1 MRRIVTVFLSLV
13 MLLSCT
19 MAFAATTEKGPL
31 PQFMNAVEGSWCDQN
46 GHRMVVFGDY
56 MMNGIRVSEA
66 NNVAGDQL
74 NGSATITIIGRT
86 GVDFVNV
93 YWNTVAGKRS
103 INMGG
108 NMPMVP
114 FATTP
119 QYPETIGGLHLDMT
133 EPELSNKYGPGT
145 LLTPSE
151 TMALCGIN
159 AESWYYKDIGL
170 LATFDQQ
177 TFTVDRLILVKGAT
191 TAFDISALNADSP
204 LYKYAAIYGWS
215 YTPAPGDVVDM
226 GHGQSM
232 NFKYYPQAVMIQ
244 LSSLN

>member
-19 MAFAATTEKGPL
+19 MTFAATTEKGPL

-93 YWNTVAGKRS
+93 YWNTVAGKRT

-108 NMPMVP
+108 SMPMMP
-114 FATTP
+114 FAAAP

-151 TMALCGIN
+151 TMALCGIS